1 MSVGRIS
8 QWTNIVWNKLLP
20 TEAWY
25 SVPLAFCQSTPKH
38 LLIRVRAVD
47 VGFTVL
53 ATLIRLPDSVINRYN
68 FGIKFVTNVYED
80 GCEKLKTVSALD
92 GGR

>member
-1 MSVGRIS
+1 
-8 QWTNIVWNKLLP
+8 
-20 TEAWY
+20 
-25 SVPLAFCQSTPKH
+25 
-38 LLIRVRAVD
+38 VRAVD